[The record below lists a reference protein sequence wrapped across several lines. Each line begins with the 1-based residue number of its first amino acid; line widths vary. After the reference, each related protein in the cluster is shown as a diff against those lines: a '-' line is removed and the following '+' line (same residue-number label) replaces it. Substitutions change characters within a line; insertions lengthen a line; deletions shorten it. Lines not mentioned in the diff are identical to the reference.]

1 MMSFKESVKTC
12 LTKKYF
18 TIKGRATRAEYW
30 WFQLF
35 YWAVIL
41 LMIFGLGISLVVF
54 APNNPNIFTT
64 ITAIL
69 AIVFSLFMLSPSI
82 CVRIRRLHDRGWSG
96 LLLFSACVPYVGF
109 FIGLILD
116 IVCLLPSENKDN
128 EYGPNPRKKIKCS
141 HCGEYVIPTQETYC
155 HKCGIELTT
164 EKKASENKLEVVH
177 CEDKDINTT
186 SANLIN
192 GSEEKQQKEEYAPL
206 KCPHCGKSIYKL
218 DSVYCKY
225 CGKPVRPI
233 R

>member
-35 YWAVIL
+35 FV
-41 LMIFGLGISLVVF
+41 LMMVMVFGFAGWISSF
-54 APNNPNIFTT
+54 ALNGPNILTKTT
-64 ITAIL
+64 GAFALIFFLLIFIPL
-69 AIVFSLFMLSPSI
+69 L
-82 CVRIRRLHDRGWSG
+82 CVKIRRLHDVGGSG
-96 LLLFSACVPYVGF
+96 SLIFLALIPYIGF
-109 FIGLILD
+109 Y
-116 IVCLLPSENKDN
+116 IVEIICILPSENDDN
-128 EYGPNPRKKIKCS
+128 GYGPNPRKKIKCS

-164 EKKASENKLEVVH
+164 EKKASENKQEVVH